1 MNNRQQK
8 FKLNVQQM
16 TMIALFMALNIIL
29 SRFSVQLGPT
39 NRISFAFLSNVFLGF
54 FFGPWIAGIAA
65 IGTDLL
71 KSLMF
76 GNYGGF
82 FIGYTFTAF
91 LGGFIYG
98 LFMHR
103 PVVKWYHI
111 ALAIAFN
118 TIISNIILGTL
129 WINIMYQTPIPALLV
144 TRVPQNLIMAPIRFV
159 ISYLVIGLPQL
170 QTRYKKYRM
179 F

>member
-1 MNNRQQK
+1 MNLSRRK
-8 FKLNVQQM
+8 FPLSVQQM
-16 TMIALFMALNIIL
+16 TMVALFMALNIIL
-29 SRFSVQLGPT
+29 SRFSLQLGPT
-39 NRISFAFLSNVFLGF
+39 NRISIAFLPNVLLGF
-54 FFGPWIAGIAA
+54 FFGPWIAGIASV
-65 IGTDLL
+65 GTDLL
-71 KSLMF
+71 KSMMF

-111 ALAIAFN
+111 ALAIFFN
-118 TIISNIILGTL
+118 TLISNIILGTL
-129 WINIMYQTPIPALLV
+129 WIHIMYQTPILALLA
-144 TRVPQNLIMAPIRFV
+144 TRVPQNLIMAPVRFV
-159 ISYLVIGLPQL
+159 IAHLVIGLPQL
-170 QTRYKKYRM
+170 QSHYKKYRR